1 MFKDIK
7 DFVISILTSR
17 LFVLSIAFVFM
28 FSILIYQIFTLQ
40 IVHGEEYLNNFT
52 LRIKKERSITSTR
65 GNIYDR
71 KGKLMAYNELV
82 YSVTIEDTYESSDTK
97 NEELNHTIY
106 QLIHFIEENGDN
118 INQDFQITLNSYGEF
133 EYTVEGNALLRFL
146 ADVYGHKSI
155 DDEKF
160 VFAERTATPKEV
172 IEYLA
177 GKKKFAIGA
186 YEGEGKK
193 QEFVVGSGYT
203 NEELLKILTVR
214 YAMSANGFQKYV
226 VTTVASDVKEETVAV
241 ILENKDI
248 LQGVDIAEDSVRRY
262 VDSYYFAHIIGY
274 TGKISQD
281 ELELYKKKDSSYKLT
296 DMVGKAGIE
305 QEMETQLQGKK
316 GSETVF
322 VDNLGKVIEVAES
335 TDPVA
340 GNDLYLTIDMD
351 LQKAAYD
358 IIEQKLAGILY
369 THILNAKE
377 YNQGSSSD
385 IKIPID
391 DVYFALINNN
401 IIKIQNFEKEGTG
414 ETEKAVQQKFLDK
427 KQSVWATLYQ
437 QLTTEAPAPYS
448 ALNEEMKV
456 YESFIAS
463 MLGNGNSSA
472 GISGLNVLLE
482 SEINKADEIYMAW
495 KQETIS
501 LKEYLEHAV
510 SQNWIDISKLD
521 IDKKYS
527 DSDEI
532 YAELLNFIEDRLNAS
547 LPFSKRIYKY
557 MIAGNQLT
565 GREVC
570 LLLYEQNILTDE
582 NNERAVLQSGAISAF
597 EFIMDKIKHLKIT
610 PAQLAL
616 DPCSASCV
624 IADPNTGEVLAMV
637 SYPGYDNNRLA
648 NTVDAEYYNE
658 LLNDL
663 SLPFYN
669 NATQQKTA
677 PGSTFKPITIIAG
690 LEEGTI
696 VPETVFQCTGRFEFD
711 PPVKC
716 WIFPSAHGRLNA
728 MGSIQHSCNFYLN
741 QVAYNLSLDPASG
754 KYNDEL
760 GLRKLE
766 KYAKMFGLDKPSG
779 VEITESIPQISNADA
794 VRSSIGQGRHNYTTS
809 QLVRYVSTVAN
820 RGTCYNL
827 SLLDKV
833 MTSDKELVEDFTP
846 DVLLRNDSIKDST
859 WNTVH
864 QGMKAAAEGYSALKS
879 VNLSIAGKTGTAQQI
894 TTRPNHALFVGFA
907 PFENPE
913 IAMSV
918 RITHGYG
925 SSNAVEIASN
935 VLNYYFNPEEK
946 EDILNGTADTR
957 SSQVYGE

>member
-1 MFKDIK
+1 MFKDIR
-7 DFVISILTSR
+7 DFIISVLTSR
-17 LFVLSIAFVFM
+17 LFVLSIAFFFM
-28 FSILIYQIFTLQ
+28 FSTLIYQIFSLQ

-52 LRIKKERSITSTR
+52 LKIKKERSIASTR

-71 KGKLMAYNELV
+71 NGKLLAYNELV

-106 QLIHFIEENGDN
+106 ELIHYIEETGDK
-118 INQDFQITLNSYGEF
+118 INQDFQIILNSSGEF

-155 DDEKF
+155 EDEKF
-160 VFAERTATPKEV
+160 VLSQRTATPKEV
-172 IEYLA
+172 IEYLC

-186 YEGEGKK
+186 YEGDEKDA
-193 QEFVVGSGYT
+193 EFVVGSGYT
-203 NEELLKILTVR
+203 KEELLKILTVR
-214 YAMSANGFQKYV
+214 YAMSANSFQKYV
-226 VTTVASDVKEETVAV
+226 VTTVASDVKDETVAV
-241 ILENKDI
+241 ILENKD
-248 LQGVDIAEDSVRRY
+248 LLRGVDIAEDSVRRY
-262 VDSYYFAHIIGY
+262 KDSYYFAHIIGY

-281 ELELYKKKDSSYKLT
+281 ELDLYKTKDSSYKLT

-316 GSETVF
+316 GSETVY

-335 TDPVA
+335 TEPVA
-340 GNDLYLTIDMD
+340 GNDLYLTIDME

-369 THILNAKE
+369 SNILNVKE
-377 YNQGSSSD
+377 YTPRSSSD
-385 IKIPID
+385 IRIPID

-401 IIKIQNFEKEGTG
+401 VIKIQEFEEEDAG
-414 ETEKAVQQKFLDK
+414 ETEKIIRQKYLDK
-427 KQSVWATLYQ
+427 KQAVWAALHQ
-437 QLTTEAPAPYS
+437 QLTAADPIPYH
-448 ALNEEMKV
+448 ALTEEMKV
-456 YESFIAS
+456 YESFITS

-472 GISGLNVLLE
+472 GITGTNLLME
-482 SEINKADEIYMAW
+482 AEIDKADEVYMAW

-510 SQNWIDISKLD
+510 SQNWIDISKLE

-527 DSDEI
+527 DSNEI
-532 YAELLNFIEDRLNAS
+532 YEGLLEFIENKLDSNTA
-547 LPFSKRIYKY
+547 FSKRIYKY
-557 MIAGNQLT
+557 MIAGNLLT

-570 LLLYEQNILTDE
+570 LVLYEQNILIDE
-582 NNERAVLQSGAISAF
+582 NNEKAAVQSGAISPF
-597 EFIMDKIKHLKIT
+597 DFMMGKIRNLKIT

-648 NTVDAEYYNE
+648 NNVDAEYYNE

-690 LEEGTI
+690 LEEGNI
-696 VPETVFQCTGRFEFD
+696 VPETVYQCTGEFEFD

-716 WIFPSAHGRLNA
+716 WIYPNAHGKLNA
-728 MGSIQHSCNFYLN
+728 MGAIQNSCNFYLN
-741 QVAYNLSLDPASG
+741 QVAYNMSLDPNTG

-760 GLRKLE
+760 GLKKLE

-779 VEITESIPQISNADA
+779 VEVTESIPQISTADA
-794 VRSSIGQGRHNYTTS
+794 VRSSIGQGKHNYTTS
-809 QLVRYVSTVAN
+809 QLVRYISTVAN

-846 DVLLRNDSIKDST
+846 GILQKNDTIKDST

-879 VNLSIAGKTGTAQQI
+879 LDLSIAGKTGTAQQI

-907 PFENPE
+907 PYENPE
-913 IAMSV
+913 IAIAV

-935 VLNYYFNPEEK
+935 VLKYHFNLGQE
-946 EDILNGTADTR
+946 EDILNGKADTR
-957 SSQVYGE
+957 SSQVIGE